1 MVVVIAGAVVGV
13 TVVPAAC
20 NDAVTVIVPAV
31 VPVIR
36 RTLCCVPKTACVVP
50 AGMVKLAVNPPLE
63 NWIAGSVAPTAEVN
77 TAVRVPVSGT
87 V

>member
-1 MVVVIAGAVVGV
+1 
-13 TVVPAAC
+13 
-20 NDAVTVIVPAV
+20 
-31 VPVIR
+31 
-36 RTLCCVPKTACVVP
+36 VVP